1 MVSRALN
8 LGLRGFQFLTAFL
21 AMVLVA
27 NMIASTGNGP
37 AIINFDLFAVVFT
50 MLSLIYLI
58 IATIN
63 DSFVFH
69 PVLILGLDF
78 ANTIWLFIAAVATAA
93 LLGTTSCSNGD
104 YVKHNQITRNSSKR
118 CNESKASTVFL
129 FLAFFASLVSTVFS
143 GLSSRGRMDLR
154 SNPSMSQ
161 VTV

>member
-1 MVSRALN
+1 
-8 LGLRGFQFLTAFL
+8 
-21 AMVLVA
+21 MVLVA

-37 AIINFDLFAVVFT
+37 AIINFDLFAAVFT

-93 LLGTTSCSNGD
+93 LLGTTSCSNG
-104 YVKHNQITRNSSKR
+104 
-118 CNESKASTVFL
+118 
-129 FLAFFASLVSTVFS
+129 VSF
-143 GLSSRGRMDLR
+143 R
-154 SNPSMSQ
+154 Q
-161 VTV
+161 